1 MSSLSLRD
9 PLLRFGLLLLGLV
22 QLSLFIAAL
31 YAVGT
36 APTSVPALIP
46 GNQRCAWVLDEPD
59 RPCVVAIN
67 GNPLPPPRPTT
78 SVESLHLNTRSLA
91 AQDAL
96 YSSMRGQTTAV
107 LTLGGPQ
114 PKERVVALGPNFPT
128 QRSVEVALCS
138 AGAFAFALVGWFFL
152 FRTGN
157 KARSRLFVAGSQA
170 GMVVLLS
177 AMVLGS
183 SPVAISPL
191 DLRLYAML
199 GAGGTLFGALTAAQ
213 MALQVCERPAAMAR
227 LHALIGVL
235 SVGVMAVEV
244 VTHIGIAFVFAELLL
259 LATGALFLHSALYA
273 PLPADRR
280 DATGF
285 LVGMLAPMG
294 VAGALRLLSLLGLE
308 RLLPDPL
315 ALIATAIAA
324 PMTML
329 LSTLREGSFDA
340 EDGLRRLVGGL
351 AVLVLVGLPG
361 LGVGIG
367 VWSVRDTGAEWGAV
381 ELALFVILSLF
392 VLPIGA
398 GLAESATRLVF
409 AARQRRRDALSR
421 LAEEVPDQPTVD
433 AAVHL
438 TLSHLCGILTLKRAE
453 VDVVALGD
461 GPRRW
466 CYERHEGRLTLSD
479 PPAEPFPALPTTTL
493 LLRTPGRQVG
503 RLSLWSGPQSAVMV
517 SLDRPPLERVASAL
531 AVTLALR
538 AAQEAIQAMN
548 ASLAA
553 WNRDLEAQV
562 ARHVR
567 ERDEARA
574 ELYIAEKM
582 TSIHTFAS
590 GVAHEL
596 NTPLGVSRS
605 AADQLV
611 MELEEEGN
619 PRTRRLARL
628 AYEGSLRASAIVT
641 ALSELSSRSDGALQP
656 VDLERVIEATLRL
669 LERKIAQAGVQVSL
683 ELAPLPT
690 IEAHPTLVG
699 QVLVN
704 LLQNALLA
712 MPTGGSLCIGLRQP
726 DPQQVELSVQD
737 SGPGV
742 DPALRERIFEPFFTT
757 REPGSGTGLGL
768 SLSWTFVRRHG
779 GRIWVEA
786 APGGGARFV
795 VRLPLRPGLT
805 PIPVKSTTPPS
816 PVSPSFNPRQDYAKE
831 DHL

>member
-31 YAVGT
+31 CAVGT

-91 AQDAL
+91 VQDAL

-114 PKERVVALGPNFPT
+114 PKERVVALGPNFAT

-367 VWSVRDTGAEWGAV
+367 VWTVRDTGAEGGAV

-421 LAEEVPDQPTVD
+421 LALRHPDPGAGRGGGGGAGRR
-433 AAVHL
+433 AAALVL
-438 TLSHLCGILTLKRAE
+438 RAPRRATDPRRSAGRALSHP
-453 VDVVALGD
+453 ALGHAAAAHPGSAGGLALAVVGARERGAGQPRSAAPGAGRQRPGRHHRPARRPGD
-461 GPRRW
+461 DPGDERLAGRLEPRPRSPGGPPCARARRGPRR
-466 CYERHEGRLTLSD
+466 
-479 PPAEPFPALPTTTL
+479 
-493 LLRTPGRQVG
+493 
-503 RLSLWSGPQSAVMV
+503 AVHRRK
-517 SLDRPPLERVASAL
+517 D
-531 AVTLALR
+531 
-538 AAQEAIQAMN
+538 
-548 ASLAA
+548 
-553 WNRDLEAQV
+553 
-562 ARHVR
+562 
-567 ERDEARA
+567 
-574 ELYIAEKM
+574 
-582 TSIHTFAS
+582 
-590 GVAHEL
+590 
-596 NTPLGVSRS
+596 
-605 AADQLV
+605 DQH
-611 MELEEEGN
+611 
-619 PRTRRLARL
+619 PH
-628 AYEGSLRASAIVT
+628 
-641 ALSELSSRSDGALQP
+641 
-656 VDLERVIEATLRL
+656 LRL
-669 LERKIAQAGVQVSL
+669 
-683 ELAPLPT
+683 
-690 IEAHPTLVG
+690 
-699 QVLVN
+699 
-704 LLQNALLA
+704 
-712 MPTGGSLCIGLRQP
+712 
-726 DPQQVELSVQD
+726 
-737 SGPGV
+737 
-742 DPALRERIFEPFFTT
+742 
-757 REPGSGTGLGL
+757 
-768 SLSWTFVRRHG
+768 
-779 GRIWVEA
+779 
-786 APGGGARFV
+786 GGG
-795 VRLPLRPGLT
+795 P
-805 PIPVKSTTPPS
+805 
-816 PVSPSFNPRQDYAKE
+816 
-831 DHL
+831 

>member
-9 PLLRFGLLLLGLV
+9 PLLRFGLLVLGLV

-31 YAVGT
+31 CAVGT
-36 APTSVPALIP
+36 APTTVPALTP
-46 GNQRCAWVLDEPD
+46 GTKRCAWVLDEPD

-67 GNPLPPPRPTT
+67 GNPLPPPRPRA
-78 SVESLHLNTRSLA
+78 SVESLHLDTRTLA
-91 AQDAL
+91 VQDAL
-96 YSSMRGQTTAV
+96 YSSLRGQTTAV
-107 LTLGGPQ
+107 LTLDGPK
-114 PKERVVALGPNFPT
+114 PTERVVALGPTFALRRP
-128 QRSVEVALCS
+128 VEVALCG

-152 FRTGN
+152 LRTGD
-157 KARSRLFVAGSQA
+157 KVRARLFVAGSQA
-170 GMVVLLS
+170 GLVVLLS

-183 SPVAISPL
+183 SAVALPPI
-191 DLRLYAML
+191 DLRFYAML
-199 GAGGTLFGALTAAQ
+199 GAAGTLFGALTAAQ
-213 MALQVCERPAAMAR
+213 MALQLCERPAALAR
-227 LHALIGVL
+227 LHALIALLTVA
-235 SVGVMAVEV
+235 VMAVEAF
-244 VTHIGIAFVFAELLL
+244 THVGIAFAFAELLL
-259 LATGALFLHSALYA
+259 LATGGLFLHAALTA
-273 PLPADRR
+273 PLPAERR

-285 LVGMLAPMG
+285 LVGMLVPMG
-294 VAGALRLLSLLGLE
+294 MAGAIRLFSLLGLE
-308 RLLPDPL
+308 DLLPDPL
-315 ALIATAIAA
+315 ALIVLAIAA
-324 PMTML
+324 PLTML

-351 AVLVLVGLPG
+351 AVLALVGLPG

-367 VWSVRDTGAEWGAV
+367 VWSVHDAGAEWGAV

-398 GLAESATRLVF
+398 GLAETATRLVF

-438 TLSHLCGILTLKRAE
+438 ALSHLCGILTLERAE
-453 VDVVALGD
+453 VEVVALGD

-466 CYERHEGRLTLSD
+466 CYERHEGRLTLAD
-479 PPAEPFPALPTTTL
+479 PPAEPFPTLPSATL

-503 RLSLWSGPQSAVMV
+503 WLSLWSGPESAVLV
-517 SLDRPPLERVASAL
+517 SLDQPPLERVASAL
-531 AVTLALR
+531 AVTIALR
-538 AAQEAIQAMN
+538 AAQETIQAMN

-562 ARHVR
+562 ARHLR

-596 NTPLGVSRS
+596 NTPLGVTRS

-611 MELEEEGN
+611 MELEEAGD
-619 PRTRRLARL
+619 PRTQRLARL
-628 AYEGSLRASAIVT
+628 AYEGSVRASAIVT

-656 VDLERVIEATLRL
+656 VDLERVIDATLRL
-669 LERKIAQAGVQVSL
+669 LERKIAQASVQVTL

-712 MPTGGSLCIGLRQP
+712 MPAGGELRIGLRQP
-726 DPQQVELSVQD
+726 DPQQVELSVED

-779 GRIWVEA
+779 GRIWVEE

-805 PIPVKSTTPPS
+805 AIPEKSATPPS
-816 PVSPSFNPRQDYAKE
+816 PVSAAFNPRQLYAK
-831 DHL
+831 DDLL